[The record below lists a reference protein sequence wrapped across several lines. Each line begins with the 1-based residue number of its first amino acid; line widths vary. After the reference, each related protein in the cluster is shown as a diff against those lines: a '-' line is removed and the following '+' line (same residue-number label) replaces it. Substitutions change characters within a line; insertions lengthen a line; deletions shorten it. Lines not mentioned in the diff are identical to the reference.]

1 MKKKFLVLKILLIV
15 SYFNTYSQS
24 YLNIDWDSDKTIL
37 FPSSDND
44 LYGIFNN
51 HYVEYFKSKF
61 TEEVYVYETRHTK
74 TKINRINKP
83 LDNEIIISKINVSEI
98 VDVRAKIINQ
108 DTIISY
114 GFDEMKKMIN
124 SDDSDENYNNYKLPN
139 LDEGDIVE
147 IMYTVK
153 KDFNFNG
160 NKIIEESYPILLS
173 KFILIENNFKSNIKI
188 YNSNNSFVSD
198 IIFDGKKS
206 KQIIFNNLNAT
217 ANEQYSTPI
226 ANKIKISYQCYENRD
241 DVSQIEYWGNLVQN
255 VSELFFPKTVNEKAE
270 EILREIKNGY
280 VKIPWNELKIAN
292 AIDEYIKNNFVISDE
307 DDPKLNDIE
316 YILNNKISND
326 FSIIQVYSSLF
337 KEADIEYEVAISC
350 NRYFLKFDPELFD
363 PNQLREFLIFLPNQ
377 EKYISPNR
385 VEYRVSEA
393 PEDLL
398 GNYGIFI
405 DKDLDYYFSEITL
418 FDQDFSQIKKNI
430 EVNIS
435 RNLNKTKINE
445 SRLFSGYWAITNR
458 NYIYLSENE
467 KTDFLVDFFT
477 INGLDNKKVS
487 NYNIKNFDI
496 SHNSFNT
503 PLEITSTISTSDL
516 IEEKE
521 GLTYLKIGKVIGLQS
536 NLFDEKERINPIEIN
551 FPNSYDY
558 NIKVNIPRGYK
569 IVDFSELNKSKEY
582 ISVDGNSTAKF
593 LSKATVNGNVLNI
606 NIKEYYK
613 ELRYNK
619 KRYQEF
625 REVINAAAKFYQ
637 SSVQIEKI

>member
-37 FPSSDND
+37 FPSDND

-114 GFDEMKKMIN
+114 SFDEMKKMIN

-255 VSELFFPKTVNEKAE
+255 VSELFFPKTVNEKAK
-270 EILREIKNGY
+270 EILREIKHGY

-477 INGLDNKKVS
+477 VNGLDNKKVS

-613 ELRYNK
+613 ELRYSK

-625 REVINAAAKFYQ
+625 REVINAAAKFYE
-637 SSVQIEKI
+637 SSVRIEKI

>member
-1 MKKKFLVLKILLIV
+1 MKKKFLMLKILLVV

-24 YLNIDWDSDKTIL
+24 YLNIDWDSDKTIS
-37 FPSSDND
+37 FPSDND

-74 TKINRINKP
+74 TKINRINNP

-477 INGLDNKKVS
+477 VNGLDNKKVS

-496 SHNSFNT
+496 SHNTYNT

-613 ELRYNK
+613 ELRYSK

-625 REVINAAAKFYQ
+625 REVINAAAKFYE
-637 SSVQIEKI
+637 SSVRIEKI

>member
-24 YLNIDWDSDKTIL
+24 YLNIDWDSDKTIS
-37 FPSSDND
+37 FPSDND

-74 TKINRINKP
+74 TKINRINNP

-477 INGLDNKKVS
+477 MNGLDNKKVS
-487 NYNIKNFDI
+487 KYNIKNFDI
-496 SHNSFNT
+496 SHNTFNT

-625 REVINAAAKFYQ
+625 REVINAAAKFYE
-637 SSVQIEKI
+637 SSVRIEKI

>member
-24 YLNIDWDSDKTIL
+24 YLNIDWDSNKTIS
-37 FPSSDND
+37 FPSDND

-74 TKINRINKP
+74 TKINKINNP

-114 GFDEMKKMIN
+114 SFDDMKKMIN

-139 LDEGDIVE
+139 LNEEDIVE

-153 KDFNFNG
+153 KNFNFNG

-255 VSELFFPKTVNEKAE
+255 VSELFFPKTFNEKAK
-270 EILREIKNGY
+270 EILKEIKYGY

-316 YILNNKISND
+316 YILKNKISND

-337 KEADIEYEVAISC
+337 KEANIEYEVAISC

-377 EKYISPNR
+377 EKYIIPNR

-435 RNLNKTKINE
+435 RNLNKIKIDE
-445 SRLFSGYWAITNR
+445 SRSFSGYWAITNR
-458 NYIYLSENE
+458 NYINLSETE

-487 NYNIKNFDI
+487 KYNIKNFDI
-496 SHNSFNT
+496 SHNTFNT

-516 IEEKE
+516 IEEKD
-521 GLTYLKIGKVIGLQS
+521 GLIYLKIGKVIGLQS
-536 NLFDEKERINPIEIN
+536 NLFEEKERINPIEIN

-593 LSKATVNGNVLNI
+593 ISKATVHGNILNI

-613 ELRYNK
+613 ELRYSK

-625 REVINAAAKFYQ
+625 REVINAAAKFYE
-637 SSVQIEKI
+637 SSLLIEKI

>member
-24 YLNIDWDSDKTIL
+24 YLNIDWDSDKTIS
-37 FPSSDND
+37 FPSDND

-74 TKINRINKP
+74 TKINRINNP

-477 INGLDNKKVS
+477 VNGLDNKKVS

-496 SHNSFNT
+496 SHNTYNT

-593 LSKATVNGNVLNI
+593 LSKATVSGNVLNI

-613 ELRYNK
+613 ELRYSK

-625 REVINAAAKFYQ
+625 REVINAAAKFYE
-637 SSVQIEKI
+637 SSVRIEKI

>member
-1 MKKKFLVLKILLIV
+1 MKKKFLMLKILLVV

-24 YLNIDWDSDKTIL
+24 YLNIDWDSDKTIS
-37 FPSSDND
+37 FPSESD

-74 TKINRINKP
+74 TKINKINNP

-98 VDVRAKIINQ
+98 VDVRAKIINK

-114 GFDEMKKMIN
+114 SFDEMKKMIN

-139 LDEGDIVE
+139 LNEEDIVE

-160 NKIIEESYPILLS
+160 NKIIEESFPILLS

-188 YNSNNSFVSD
+188 YNSNNSFVSE

-241 DVSQIEYWGNLVQN
+241 DVSQIEYWGNLAQN
-255 VSELFFPKTVNEKAE
+255 VSELFFPKKVNKKAK
-270 EILREIKNGY
+270 EILKEIKYGY
-280 VKIPWNELKIAN
+280 LKIPWDELKIAN
-292 AIDEYIKNNFVISDE
+292 AIDEYIKTNFIISDE

-316 YILNNKISND
+316 YILSNKISND

-337 KEADIEYEVAISC
+337 KEANIEYEVAISC

-363 PNQLREFLIFLPNQ
+363 SNQLREFLIYLPNQ

-393 PEDLL
+393 PENLL

-405 DKDLDYYFSEITL
+405 DNDLDYYFSEITL
-418 FDQDFSQIKKNI
+418 FDRDFSQIKKNI
-430 EVNIS
+430 KVNIP
-435 RNLNKTKINE
+435 RNLNKIKIDE
-445 SRLFSGYWAITNR
+445 IRSFSGYWAIANR
-458 NYIYLSENE
+458 NYIYLSESE

-477 INGLDNKKVS
+477 INGLDNKKVRK
-487 NYNIKNFDI
+487 YNIKNFDI
-496 SHNSFNT
+496 SHNTFNT

-536 NLFDEKERINPIEIN
+536 NLFEEKQRINPIEIN

-569 IVDFSELNKSKEY
+569 IVDYSELNKSKEY

-593 LSKATVNGNVLNI
+593 LSKAIVNGNVLNI

-625 REVINAAAKFYQ
+625 REVINAAAKFYE
-637 SSVQIEKI
+637 SSLLLEKI

>member
-24 YLNIDWDSDKTIL
+24 YLNIDWDSDKTIS
-37 FPSSDND
+37 FPSDND

-74 TKINRINKP
+74 TKINRINNP

-124 SDDSDENYNNYKLPN
+124 SDNSDENYNNYKLPN

-477 INGLDNKKVS
+477 VNGLDNKKVS

-496 SHNSFNT
+496 SHNTYNT

-593 LSKATVNGNVLNI
+593 LSKATVSGNVLNI

-613 ELRYNK
+613 ELRYSK

-625 REVINAAAKFYQ
+625 REVINAAAKFYE
-637 SSVQIEKI
+637 SSVRIEKI

>member
-24 YLNIDWDSDKTIL
+24 YLNIDWDSDKTIS
-37 FPSSDND
+37 FPSDND

-74 TKINRINKP
+74 TKINRINNQ

-160 NKIIEESYPILLS
+160 NKIIEEAYPILLS

-307 DDPKLNDIE
+307 DDPKLNDID

-477 INGLDNKKVS
+477 VNGLDNKKVS

-496 SHNSFNT
+496 SHNTYNT

-613 ELRYNK
+613 ELRYSK
-619 KRYQEF
+619 KRFQEF
-625 REVINAAAKFYQ
+625 REVINAAAKFYE
-637 SSVQIEKI
+637 SSVLIEKI

>member
-37 FPSSDND
+37 FPSDND

-74 TKINRINKP
+74 TKINRINNP

-337 KEADIEYEVAISC
+337 KEANIEYEVAISC

-435 RNLNKTKINE
+435 RNLNKIKIDE
-445 SRLFSGYWAITNR
+445 SRSFSGYWAITNR

-477 INGLDNKKVS
+477 VNGLDNKKVS

-496 SHNSFNT
+496 SHNTYNT

-593 LSKATVNGNVLNI
+593 LSKATVSGNVLNI

-613 ELRYNK
+613 ELRYSK

-625 REVINAAAKFYQ
+625 REVINAAAKFYE
-637 SSVQIEKI
+637 SSVRIEKI

>member
-24 YLNIDWDSDKTIL
+24 YLNIDWDSDKTIS
-37 FPSSDND
+37 FPSDND

-74 TKINRINKP
+74 TKINRINNP
-83 LDNEIIISKINVSEI
+83 LDSEIIISKINVSEI

-114 GFDEMKKMIN
+114 SFDEMKKMIN

-255 VSELFFPKTVNEKAE
+255 VSELFFPKTVNEKAK
-270 EILREIKNGY
+270 EILKEIKYGY

-405 DKDLDYYFSEITL
+405 DKELDYYFSEITL

-477 INGLDNKKVS
+477 VNGLDNKKVS

-496 SHNSFNT
+496 SHNTYNT

-593 LSKATVNGNVLNI
+593 LSKATVNGNVLKI

-625 REVINAAAKFYQ
+625 REVINAAAKFYE
-637 SSVQIEKI
+637 SSVRIEKI

>member
-37 FPSSDND
+37 FPSDND

-74 TKINRINKP
+74 TKINRIINP

-255 VSELFFPKTVNEKAE
+255 VSELFFPKTVNEKAK
-270 EILREIKNGY
+270 EILREIKHGY

-435 RNLNKTKINE
+435 RNLNKIKINE

-477 INGLDNKKVS
+477 VNGLDNKKVS

-496 SHNSFNT
+496 SHNTYNT

-613 ELRYNK
+613 ELRYSK

-625 REVINAAAKFYQ
+625 REVINAAAKFYE
-637 SSVQIEKI
+637 SSVRIEKI

>member
-1 MKKKFLVLKILLIV
+1 MKKKFLVLKILLVV

-24 YLNIDWDSDKTIL
+24 YLNIDWDSDKTIS
-37 FPSSDND
+37 FPSDND

-74 TKINRINKP
+74 TKINRINNP

-385 VEYRVSEA
+385 IEYRVSEA

-435 RNLNKTKINE
+435 KNLKKVKIDE
-445 SRLFSGYWAITNR
+445 TRSFSGYWAITNR

-477 INGLDNKKVS
+477 VNGLDNKKVS

-496 SHNSFNT
+496 SHNTYNT

-613 ELRYNK
+613 ELRYSK

-625 REVINAAAKFYQ
+625 REVINAAAKFYE
-637 SSVQIEKI
+637 SSVRIEKI

>member
-24 YLNIDWDSDKTIL
+24 YLNIDWDSDKTIS
-37 FPSSDND
+37 FPSDND

-74 TKINRINKP
+74 TKINRINNP

-160 NKIIEESYPILLS
+160 NKMIEESYPILLS

-477 INGLDNKKVS
+477 VNGLDNKKVS

-496 SHNSFNT
+496 SHNTYNT

-593 LSKATVNGNVLNI
+593 LSKATVSGNVLNI

-613 ELRYNK
+613 ELRYSK
-619 KRYQEF
+619 KRFQEF
-625 REVINAAAKFYQ
+625 REVINAAAKFYE
-637 SSVQIEKI
+637 SSVRIEKI

>member
-37 FPSSDND
+37 FPSDND

-74 TKINRINKP
+74 TKINRINNP

-292 AIDEYIKNNFVISDE
+292 AIDEYVKNNFVISDE

-477 INGLDNKKVS
+477 VNGLDNKKVS

-496 SHNSFNT
+496 SHNTYNT

-593 LSKATVNGNVLNI
+593 LSKATVSGNVLNI

-613 ELRYNK
+613 ELRYSK

-625 REVINAAAKFYQ
+625 REVINAAAKFYE
-637 SSVQIEKI
+637 SSVRIEKI

>member
-37 FPSSDND
+37 FPSDND

-74 TKINRINKP
+74 TKINRINNP

-226 ANKIKISYQCYENRD
+226 ANKIKISYQCFENRD

-477 INGLDNKKVS
+477 VNGLDNKKVS

-496 SHNSFNT
+496 SHNTYNT

-613 ELRYNK
+613 ELRYSK

-625 REVINAAAKFYQ
+625 REVINAAAKFYE
-637 SSVQIEKI
+637 SSVRIEKI

>member
-24 YLNIDWDSDKTIL
+24 YLNIDWDSDKTIS
-37 FPSSDND
+37 FPSDND

-74 TKINRINKP
+74 TKINRINNP

-160 NKIIEESYPILLS
+160 NKMIEESYPILLS

-477 INGLDNKKVS
+477 VNGLDNKKVS

-496 SHNSFNT
+496 SHNTYNT

-558 NIKVNIPRGYK
+558 IIKVNIPRGYK

-613 ELRYNK
+613 ELRYSK

-625 REVINAAAKFYQ
+625 REVINAAAKFYE
-637 SSVQIEKI
+637 SSVRIEKI

>member
-24 YLNIDWDSDKTIL
+24 YLNIDWDSDKTIS
-37 FPSSDND
+37 FPSDND

-74 TKINRINKP
+74 TKINRINNP

-337 KEADIEYEVAISC
+337 KEANIEYEVAISC

-477 INGLDNKKVS
+477 VNGLDNKKVS

-496 SHNSFNT
+496 SHNTYNT

-613 ELRYNK
+613 ELRYSK

-625 REVINAAAKFYQ
+625 REVINAAAKFYE
-637 SSVQIEKI
+637 SSVRIEKI

>member
-24 YLNIDWDSDKTIL
+24 YLNIDWDSDKTIS
-37 FPSSDND
+37 FPSDND

-74 TKINRINKP
+74 TKINRINNP

-114 GFDEMKKMIN
+114 GFEEMKKMIN

-435 RNLNKTKINE
+435 RNLNKIKINE

-477 INGLDNKKVS
+477 VNGLDNKKVS

-496 SHNSFNT
+496 SHNTYNT

-625 REVINAAAKFYQ
+625 REVINAAAKFYE
-637 SSVQIEKI
+637 SSVRIEKI

>member
-24 YLNIDWDSDKTIL
+24 YLNIDWDSDKTIS
-37 FPSSDND
+37 FPSDND

-74 TKINRINKP
+74 TKINRINNP

-114 GFDEMKKMIN
+114 SFEEMKKMIN
-124 SDDSDENYNNYKLPN
+124 SNDSDENYNNYILPN

-173 KFILIENNFKSNIKI
+173 EFILIENNFKSNIKI

-255 VSELFFPKTVNEKAE
+255 VSELFFPKTINEKTK
-270 EILREIKNGY
+270 EILKEIKNGY

-337 KEADIEYEVAISC
+337 KEANIEYEVAISC

-385 VEYRVSEA
+385 IEYRVSEA

-435 RNLNKTKINE
+435 RNLNKIKIDE

-467 KTDFLVDFFT
+467 KTDFLIDFFT

-487 NYNIKNFDI
+487 KYNIKNFDI
-496 SHNSFNT
+496 SHNTFNT

-536 NLFDEKERINPIEIN
+536 NLFEEKERINPIEIN
-551 FPNSYDY
+551 FPNSYTY

-569 IVDFSELNKSKEY
+569 IVDFRELNKSKEY

-606 NIKEYYK
+606 NIIEYYK
-613 ELRYNK
+613 KLRYNK

-625 REVINAAAKFYQ
+625 REVINAAAKFYE
-637 SSVQIEKI
+637 SSLLIEKI

>member
-1 MKKKFLVLKILLIV
+1 MKKKFLMLKILLVV

-24 YLNIDWDSDKTIL
+24 YLNIDWDSDKTIS
-37 FPSSDND
+37 FPSESD

-74 TKINRINKP
+74 TKINKINNP

-98 VDVRAKIINQ
+98 VDVRAKIINK

-114 GFDEMKKMIN
+114 SFDEMKKMIN

-139 LDEGDIVE
+139 LNEEDIVE

-160 NKIIEESYPILLS
+160 NKIIEESFPILLS

-188 YNSNNSFVSD
+188 YNSNNSFVSE

-241 DVSQIEYWGNLVQN
+241 DVSQIEYWGNLAQN
-255 VSELFFPKTVNEKAE
+255 VSELFFPKKVNKKAK
-270 EILREIKNGY
+270 EILKEIKYGY
-280 VKIPWNELKIAN
+280 VKIPWDELKIAN
-292 AIDEYIKNNFVISDE
+292 AIDEYIKTNFIISDE

-316 YILNNKISND
+316 YILSNKISND

-337 KEADIEYEVAISC
+337 KEANIEYEVAISC

-363 PNQLREFLIFLPNQ
+363 SNQLREFLIYLPNQ

-393 PEDLL
+393 PENLL

-405 DKDLDYYFSEITL
+405 DNDLDYYFSEITL
-418 FDQDFSQIKKNI
+418 FDRDFSQIKKNI
-430 EVNIS
+430 KVNIP
-435 RNLNKTKINE
+435 RNLNKIKIDE
-445 SRLFSGYWAITNR
+445 IRSFSGYWAIANR
-458 NYIYLSENE
+458 NYIYLSESE

-477 INGLDNKKVS
+477 INGLDNKKVMK
-487 NYNIKNFDI
+487 YNIKNFDI
-496 SHNSFNT
+496 SHNTFNT

-536 NLFDEKERINPIEIN
+536 NLFEEKQRINPIEIN

-569 IVDFSELNKSKEY
+569 IVDYSELNKSKEY

-593 LSKATVNGNVLNI
+593 LSKATLNGSVLNI

-625 REVINAAAKFYQ
+625 REVINAAAKFYE
-637 SSVQIEKI
+637 SSLLLEKI

>member
-37 FPSSDND
+37 FPSDND

-74 TKINRINKP
+74 TKINRINNP

-280 VKIPWNELKIAN
+280 LKIPWNELKIAN

-458 NYIYLSENE
+458 NYIYLSDNE

-477 INGLDNKKVS
+477 VNGLDNKKVS

-496 SHNSFNT
+496 SHNTYNT

-593 LSKATVNGNVLNI
+593 LSKATVSGNVLNI

-613 ELRYNK
+613 ELRYSK

-625 REVINAAAKFYQ
+625 REVINAAAKFYE
-637 SSVQIEKI
+637 SSVRIEKI

>member
-24 YLNIDWDSDKTIL
+24 YLNIDWDSDKTNS
-37 FPSSDND
+37 FPSDND
-44 LYGIFNN
+44 LFGIFNN

-74 TKINRINKP
+74 TKINRINNP

-108 DTIISY
+108 DTIINYS
-114 GFDEMKKMIN
+114 FEEMKKMIN

-255 VSELFFPKTVNEKAE
+255 VSELFFPKAVNEKAK
-270 EILREIKNGY
+270 EILKEIKYGY

-307 DDPKLNDIE
+307 DDPELNDIE

-337 KEADIEYEVAISC
+337 KEANIEYEVAISC

-385 VEYRVSEA
+385 IEYRVSEA

-418 FDQDFSQIKKNI
+418 FDQNFSQIKKNI

-435 RNLNKTKINE
+435 RNLNKIRIDE
-445 SRLFSGYWAITNR
+445 SRSFSGYWAITNR

-487 NYNIKNFDI
+487 KYNIKNFDI
-496 SHNSFNT
+496 SHNNFNT

-516 IEEKE
+516 IEEKD
-521 GLTYLKIGKVIGLQS
+521 GLTNFKIGKIIGLQS
-536 NLFDEKERINPIEIN
+536 NLFEEKERINPIEIN

-569 IVDFSELNKSKEY
+569 IVDISELNKSKEY
-582 ISVDGNSTAKF
+582 ISVDGNSSAKF
-593 LSKATVNGNVLNI
+593 LSKATVNGDTLSI
-606 NIKEYYK
+606 NIIEYYK

-625 REVINAAAKFYQ
+625 REVINAAARFYE
-637 SSVQIEKI
+637 SSIRIEKI

>member
-24 YLNIDWDSDKTIL
+24 YLNIDWDSDKTIS
-37 FPSSDND
+37 FPSDND

-74 TKINRINKP
+74 TKINRINNP
-83 LDNEIIISKINVSEI
+83 LDNEIIISKINISEI

-114 GFDEMKKMIN
+114 GFEEMKKMIN

-337 KEADIEYEVAISC
+337 KEANIEYEVAISC

-477 INGLDNKKVS
+477 VNGLDNKKVS

-496 SHNSFNT
+496 SHNTYNT

-613 ELRYNK
+613 ELRYSK

-625 REVINAAAKFYQ
+625 REVINAAAKFYE
-637 SSVQIEKI
+637 SSVRIEKI

>member
-1 MKKKFLVLKILLIV
+1 MKKKFLVLKILLVV

-24 YLNIDWDSDKTIL
+24 YLNIDWDSNKTIS
-37 FPSSDND
+37 FPSDND

-74 TKINRINKP
+74 TKINKINNP

-114 GFDEMKKMIN
+114 SFDDMKKMIN

-139 LDEGDIVE
+139 LNEEDIVE

-153 KDFNFNG
+153 KNFNFNG

-255 VSELFFPKTVNEKAE
+255 VSELFFPKTFNEKAK
-270 EILREIKNGY
+270 EILKEIKYGY

-337 KEADIEYEVAISC
+337 KEANIEYEVAISC

-377 EKYISPNR
+377 EKYIIPNR
-385 VEYRVSEA
+385 VEYRVSEP

-435 RNLNKTKINE
+435 RNLNKIKIDE
-445 SRLFSGYWAITNR
+445 SRSFSGYWAITNR
-458 NYIYLSENE
+458 NYINLSETE

-487 NYNIKNFDI
+487 KYNIKNFDI
-496 SHNSFNT
+496 SHNTFNT

-516 IEEKE
+516 IEEKD
-521 GLTYLKIGKVIGLQS
+521 GLIYLKIGKVIGLQS
-536 NLFDEKERINPIEIN
+536 NLFEEKERINPIEIN

-593 LSKATVNGNVLNI
+593 ISKATVHGNILNI

-613 ELRYNK
+613 ELRYSK

-625 REVINAAAKFYQ
+625 REVINAAAKFYE
-637 SSVQIEKI
+637 SSLLIEKI

>member
-1 MKKKFLVLKILLIV
+1 
-15 SYFNTYSQS
+15 
-24 YLNIDWDSDKTIL
+24 
-37 FPSSDND
+37 
-44 LYGIFNN
+44 
-51 HYVEYFKSKF
+51 
-61 TEEVYVYETRHTK
+61 
-74 TKINRINKP
+74 
-83 LDNEIIISKINVSEI
+83 
-98 VDVRAKIINQ
+98 
-108 DTIISY
+108 
-114 GFDEMKKMIN
+114 
-124 SDDSDENYNNYKLPN
+124 
-139 LDEGDIVE
+139 
-147 IMYTVK
+147 
-153 KDFNFNG
+153 
-160 NKIIEESYPILLS
+160 
-173 KFILIENNFKSNIKI
+173 
-188 YNSNNSFVSD
+188 
-198 IIFDGKKS
+198 
-206 KQIIFNNLNAT
+206 
-217 ANEQYSTPI
+217 
-226 ANKIKISYQCYENRD
+226 
-241 DVSQIEYWGNLVQN
+241 VSQIEYWGNLVQN

-477 INGLDNKKVS
+477 VNGLDNKKVS

-496 SHNSFNT
+496 SHNTYNT

-593 LSKATVNGNVLNI
+593 LSKATVSGNVLNI

-613 ELRYNK
+613 ELRYSK

-625 REVINAAAKFYQ
+625 REVINAAAKFYE
-637 SSVQIEKI
+637 SSVRIEKI

>member
-37 FPSSDND
+37 FPSDND

-74 TKINRINKP
+74 TKINRINNP

-477 INGLDNKKVS
+477 VNGLDNKKVS

-496 SHNSFNT
+496 SHNTYNT

-613 ELRYNK
+613 ELRYSK

-625 REVINAAAKFYQ
+625 REVINAAAKFYE
-637 SSVQIEKI
+637 SSLLLEKI

>member
-24 YLNIDWDSDKTIL
+24 YLNIDWDSDKTIS
-37 FPSSDND
+37 FPSDND

-74 TKINRINKP
+74 TKINRINNP

-114 GFDEMKKMIN
+114 GFEEMKKMIN

-487 NYNIKNFDI
+487 KYNIKNFDI
-496 SHNSFNT
+496 SHNTFNT

-625 REVINAAAKFYQ
+625 REVINAAAKFYE
-637 SSVQIEKI
+637 SSVRIEKI

>member
-37 FPSSDND
+37 FPSDND

-74 TKINRINKP
+74 TKINRINNP

-255 VSELFFPKTVNEKAE
+255 VSELFFPKTVNEKAK
-270 EILREIKNGY
+270 EILKEIKYGY

-477 INGLDNKKVS
+477 VNGLDNKKVS

-496 SHNSFNT
+496 SHNTYNT

-516 IEEKE
+516 IEKKE

-593 LSKATVNGNVLNI
+593 LSKATVSGNVLNI

-613 ELRYNK
+613 ELRYSK

-625 REVINAAAKFYQ
+625 REVINAAAKFYE
-637 SSVQIEKI
+637 SSVRIEKI

>member
-24 YLNIDWDSDKTIL
+24 YLNIDWDSDKTIS
-37 FPSSDND
+37 FPSDND

-74 TKINRINKP
+74 TKINRINNP

-114 GFDEMKKMIN
+114 SFDEMKKMIN
-124 SDDSDENYNNYKLPN
+124 SDNSDENYNNYKLPN

-477 INGLDNKKVS
+477 VNGLDNKKVS

-496 SHNSFNT
+496 SHNTYNT

-613 ELRYNK
+613 ELRYSK

-625 REVINAAAKFYQ
+625 REVINAAAKFYE
-637 SSVQIEKI
+637 SSVRIEKI

>member
-37 FPSSDND
+37 FPSDND

-206 KQIIFNNLNAT
+206 KQIIFNNLTAT

-255 VSELFFPKTVNEKAE
+255 VSELFFPKTVNEKAK
-270 EILREIKNGY
+270 EILSEIKHGY

-418 FDQDFSQIKKNI
+418 IDQDFSQIKKNI

-435 RNLNKTKINE
+435 RNLNKIKINE

-582 ISVDGNSTAKF
+582 FSVDGNSTAKF

-625 REVINAAAKFYQ
+625 REVINAAAKFYE
-637 SSVQIEKI
+637 SSIQIEKI

>member
-37 FPSSDND
+37 FPSDND

-74 TKINRINKP
+74 TKINRINNP

-477 INGLDNKKVS
+477 VNGLDNKKVS

-496 SHNSFNT
+496 SHNTYNT

-536 NLFDEKERINPIEIN
+536 NLFDQKERINPIEIN

-593 LSKATVNGNVLNI
+593 LSKATVSGNVLNI

-613 ELRYNK
+613 ELRYSK

-625 REVINAAAKFYQ
+625 REVINAAAKFYE
-637 SSVQIEKI
+637 SSVRIEKI

>member
-1 MKKKFLVLKILLIV
+1 MKKKFLMLKILLVV

-24 YLNIDWDSDKTIL
+24 YLNIDWDSDKTIS
-37 FPSSDND
+37 FPSESD

-74 TKINRINKP
+74 TKINKINNP

-98 VDVRAKIINQ
+98 VDVRAKIINK

-114 GFDEMKKMIN
+114 SFDEMKKMIN

-139 LDEGDIVE
+139 LNEEDIVE

-160 NKIIEESYPILLS
+160 NKIIEESFPILLS

-241 DVSQIEYWGNLVQN
+241 DVSQIEYWGNLAQN
-255 VSELFFPKTVNEKAE
+255 VSELFFPKKVNKKAK
-270 EILREIKNGY
+270 EILKEIKYGY
-280 VKIPWNELKIAN
+280 VKIPWNEHKIAN

-326 FSIIQVYSSLF
+326 FSIIQVYSSLL
-337 KEADIEYEVAISC
+337 KEANIEYEVAISC

-385 VEYRVSEA
+385 LEYRVSEA
-393 PEDLL
+393 PENLL
-398 GNYGIFI
+398 ANYGIFI
-405 DKDLDYYFSEITL
+405 DNDLDYYFSEITL
-418 FDQDFSQIKKNI
+418 FDRDFSQIKKNI
-430 EVNIS
+430 KVNIP
-435 RNLNKTKINE
+435 RNLNKIKIDE
-445 SRLFSGYWAITNR
+445 IRSFSGYWAIANR
-458 NYIYLSENE
+458 NYIYLSESE

-477 INGLDNKKVS
+477 INGLDNKKVRK
-487 NYNIKNFDI
+487 YNIKNFDI
-496 SHNSFNT
+496 SHNTFNT

-536 NLFDEKERINPIEIN
+536 NLFEEKQRINPIEIN

-569 IVDFSELNKSKEY
+569 IVDYSELNKSKEY

-593 LSKATVNGNVLNI
+593 LSKATVNGSVLNI

-625 REVINAAAKFYQ
+625 REVINAAAKFYE
-637 SSVQIEKI
+637 SSLLLEKI